1 MILFQIED
9 IVSLEE
15 FIAVLNSSGL
25 AERRPMDN
33 PNQLQK
39 MLIGSNLIVTARDSG
54 KLVGIL
60 RALSDFSYRCFIA
73 DLAVE
78 KAYQKQGLGKK
89 LIQMAR
95 STSADARLFLF
106 AAEGAITFYEKL
118 GFQLHDHCYQ
128 LKPEDQLN

>member
-1 MILFQIED
+1 MISFQIED

-25 AERRPMDN
+25 AERRPMDK

-39 MLIGSNLIVTARDSG
+39 MLIGSNLIITARDSG

-95 STSADARLFLF
+95 STSADARLFFLKEKNQKV
-106 AAEGAITFYEKL
+106 AYLAIFRTDRAYFFYPHRGGKMV
-118 GFQLHDHCYQ
+118 
-128 LKPEDQLN
+128 